1 LLSRRLT
8 KAEPQNGG
16 WAMMSLL
23 FLCALINVVDKAV
36 FGLLGVAIEKELA
49 LTPQQFRPVNSGFAF
64 PFSLATRCEHSRSL
78 PQRCLH
84 VVLLVTTYRSANL
97 GATMSKVA
105 PIAAMAALCLL
116 ASPSP
121 TWADDLRCVSTTFRL
136 IGKNDRVCVSAFD
149 DPKVPGVACH
159 VSQARTGGLSGTIG
173 LAEDPSRFS
182 IACRQ
187 VGPIATDLG
196 TLADGE
202 EVYSAR
208 TSIFFKRTHV
218 YRVIDKKRNTLVY
231 LAISDK
237 LIEGSPQNAISSV
250 PVMAWGASR

>member
-1 LLSRRLT
+1 MF
-8 KAEPQNGG
+8 KA
-16 WAMMSLL
+16 
-23 FLCALINVVDKAV
+23 
-36 FGLLGVAIEKELA
+36 GLLAGI
-49 LTPQQFRPVNSGFAF
+49 
-64 PFSLATRCEHSRSL
+64 
-78 PQRCLH
+78 
-84 VVLLVTTYRSANL
+84 VVLSSV
-97 GATMSKVA
+97 
-105 PIAAMAALCLL
+105 
-116 ASPSP
+116 P
-121 TWADDLRCVSTTFRL
+121 TITPAHADDLPCVSTTFRF

-187 VGPIATDLG
+187 VGPITVDLATLTDR
-196 TLADGE
+196 E

-218 YRVIDKKRNTLVY
+218 YRIIDTKRNTLVY

-237 LIEGSPQNAISSV
+237 LIEGSPQNAISTV
-250 PVMAWGASR
+250 PVMPWGSGR

>member
-1 LLSRRLT
+1 MEDAMIRTLLV
-8 KAEPQNGG
+8 A
-16 WAMMSLL
+16 
-23 FLCALINVVDKAV
+23 C
-36 FGLLGVAIEKELA
+36 VAIA
-49 LTPQQFRPVNSGFAF
+49 GLTA
-64 PFSLATRCEHSRSL
+64 
-78 PQRCLH
+78 
-84 VVLLVTTYRSANL
+84 
-97 GATMSKVA
+97 VA
-105 PIAAMAALCLL
+105 AQAH
-116 ASPSP
+116 
-121 TWADDLRCVSTTFRL
+121 ADDLPCVSTTFRF

-187 VGPIATDLG
+187 VGPINVDLASLTDQ
-196 TLADGE
+196 E

-218 YRVIDKKRNTLVY
+218 YRVLDKKRNTLVY

-237 LIEGSPQNAISSV
+237 LIEGSPQNAISTV
-250 PVMAWGASR
+250 PIMPWGTGR

>member
-1 LLSRRLT
+1 MIRT
-8 KAEPQNGG
+8 
-16 WAMMSLL
+16 
-23 FLCALINVVDKAV
+23 
-36 FGLLGVAIEKELA
+36 
-49 LTPQQFRPVNSGFAF
+49 
-64 PFSLATRCEHSRSL
+64 
-78 PQRCLH
+78 
-84 VVLLVTTYRSANL
+84 LLVAC
-97 GATMSKVA
+97 AT
-105 PIAAMAALCLL
+105 IAGLTGVVTQAR
-116 ASPSP
+116 
-121 TWADDLRCVSTTFRL
+121 ADDLPCVSTTFRF

-187 VGPIATDLG
+187 VGPINVDLASLTDR
-196 TLADGE
+196 E

-218 YRVIDKKRNTLVY
+218 YRVLDKKRNTLVY

-237 LIEGSPQNAISSV
+237 LIEGSPQNAISTV
-250 PVMAWGASR
+250 PIMPWATGR

>member
-1 LLSRRLT
+1 ML
-8 KAEPQNGG
+8 KA
-16 WAMMSLL
+16 
-23 FLCALINVVDKAV
+23 
-36 FGLLGVAIEKELA
+36 GLLA
-49 LTPQQFRPVNSGFAF
+49 L
-64 PFSLATRCEHSRSL
+64 LATTGL
-78 PQRCLH
+78 IF
-84 VVLLVTTYRSANL
+84 
-97 GATMSKVA
+97 GAR
-105 PIAAMAALCLL
+105 L
-116 ASPSP
+116 AR
-121 TWADDLRCVSTTFRL
+121 ADDLPCVSTTFRF

-187 VGPIATDLG
+187 IGPITVDVS
-196 TLADGE
+196 TLTDGE

-218 YRVIDKKRNTLVY
+218 YRMFDKKRNTLVY

-237 LIEGSPQNAISSV
+237 LIEGSPQNSISTV
-250 PVMAWGASR
+250 PIMPWAPPKDR